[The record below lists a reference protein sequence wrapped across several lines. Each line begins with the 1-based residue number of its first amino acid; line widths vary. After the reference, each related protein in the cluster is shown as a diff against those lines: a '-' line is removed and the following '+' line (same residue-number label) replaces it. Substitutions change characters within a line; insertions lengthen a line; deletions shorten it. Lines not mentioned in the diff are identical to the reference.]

1 MWFSP
6 PKTTLA
12 LPTLL
17 PPLPAQ
23 RRVQALY
30 PGLSA
35 EPYAALDFSSIV
47 LVAGGTGIAPMWQIL
62 EQAKAGAGASGQ
74 LSALPLTLLYSCR
87 ADDALLL
94 DELAARVAECAL
106 MRVFVAVTDAAGA
119 GAGTFTVPTIDAGRY
134 GGALSISRGRITQ
147 ALIAEALQRHLGDA
161 AAVARSE
168 PPANHNGQKQL
179 APRVVVCGPADFG
192 VEMGALLSHAGVSRA
207 ATVTLQA

>member
-1 MWFSP
+1 M
-6 PKTTLA
+6 

-23 RRVQALY
+23 RRVEAFY

-62 EQAKAGAGASGQ
+62 EQAKAGAGAAGM

-119 GAGTFTVPTIDAGRY
+119 AAGTFTVPTPNIDAGRY
-134 GGALSISRGRITQ
+134 GGALSISHGRITQ

-161 AAVARSE
+161 AAMARSE
-168 PPANHNGQKQL
+168 PPANHNGQQQL
-179 APRVVVCGPADFG
+179 GPRVVVCGPADFG